1 MSKFHAPEAFDFA
14 QPSSWL
20 AWRQRF
26 ARFRIATKLD
36 KEDGDVQVNSLLY
49 AMGKQAEPIFGTFTF
64 SAEEE
69 NDYYNAVVKR
79 FDEHFVPKR
88 NLIHDRA
95 CFHKRSQRSGESVE
109 AFVRCLYELA
119 EFCEFGATKDE
130 QIRDR
135 IVIGIADSNVSEKLQ
150 LEPDLTLEKAIQI
163 SRQSE
168 QIKTQSAD
176 IRGACDVN
184 EVGYKSKYMKHT
196 GGKYRN
202 SDVRQRDE
210 SNKVTCSRCA
220 RVHEYGACPARG
232 KRCRKCNKTGHFEVA
247 L

>member
-1 MSKFHAPEAFDFA
+1 MTLGIWTTSQCTFF
-14 QPSSWL
+14 SIYS
-20 AWRQRF
+20 
-26 ARFRIATKLD
+26 
-36 KEDGDVQVNSLLY
+36 
-49 AMGKQAEPIFGTFTF
+49 TFTF

-95 CFHKRSQRSGESVE
+95 CFHKWSQRSGESVE

-119 EFCEFGATKDE
+119 EFCEKLGATKDE

-150 LEPDLTLEKAIQI
+150 LVPDLTLEKAIQI

-168 QIKTQSAD
+168 QIETQSAD
-176 IRGACDVN
+176 IRGACEVN
-184 EVGYKSKYMKHT
+184 EVGCKSKYTKQFKKHT
-196 GGKYRN
+196 GGKCRN
-202 SDVRQRDE
+202 SDIRQRDE

-220 RVHEYGACPARG
+220 RVHEYGACPARV

-247 L
+247 CKTKTVKEVTCDRKGDETK